1 MRLRHI
7 FILLILFVLVF
18 TASSCVS
25 RVMYEDGQFDSTDML
40 ENADENNYSEVRVP
54 LNFKDAW
61 RLYSLK
67 LIDTNGDNI
76 PDRWENISKYD
87 ASVVNE
93 GMLNYKRVG
102 IITAGIIKA
111 DGTTPKRK

>member
-40 ENADENNYSEVRVP
+40 ENADDIFLLNSEI
-54 LNFKDAW
+54 NQDDDFHD
-61 RLYSLK
+61 
-67 LIDTNGDNI
+67 
-76 PDRWENISKYD
+76 
-87 ASVVNE
+87 
-93 GMLNYKRVG
+93 
-102 IITAGIIKA
+102 
-111 DGTTPKRK
+111 